1 VAYPVEVVNTKTGFN
16 NAGTS
21 APDLTLSID
30 IGSGP
35 SRGLVILA
43 ATSHTP
49 TIKFQGIT
57 LTPIASVQVAN
68 HTGFTAI
75 AFVNDATLG
84 AAGSKS
90 ITVSSTWGG
99 KVVTL
104 LELNNVAQ
112 TAARDTNLRTAGCSG
127 DITQLTDVSL
137 PNSLVVAA
145 LHVQKDTEVAGT
157 PVGLTEAYDKFAGAD
172 GQLTGMMG
180 YQTNINAN
188 VTVGWNV
195 GTSCWNSALATAS
208 FNPRM
213 VTP

>member
-1 VAYPVEVVNTKTGFN
+1 VEVVSTKTGFN
-16 NAGTS
+16 NSGTS
-21 APDLTLSID
+21 APDLSLSID

-49 TIKFQGIT
+49 TIKFGGTT
-57 LTPIASVQVAN
+57 LTPIALAQVPN
-68 HTGFTAI
+68 HTGYSAI

-84 AAGSKS
+84 AAGTKNV
-90 ITVSSTWGG
+90 TVSSTWGG

-112 TAARDTNLRTAGCSG
+112 TAARDTNLRTGSTCSG

-137 PNSLVVAA
+137 PSSLAVAA
-145 LHVQKDTEVAGT
+145 LHLQKDSELSGT
-157 PVGLTEAYDKFAGAD
+157 PIGLTEVYDKFAGSD
-172 GQLTGMMG
+172 GQLTGLMG
-180 YQTNINAN
+180 YQSNVSAN

-195 GTSCWNSALATAS
+195 SSSCWNSAMTTAS